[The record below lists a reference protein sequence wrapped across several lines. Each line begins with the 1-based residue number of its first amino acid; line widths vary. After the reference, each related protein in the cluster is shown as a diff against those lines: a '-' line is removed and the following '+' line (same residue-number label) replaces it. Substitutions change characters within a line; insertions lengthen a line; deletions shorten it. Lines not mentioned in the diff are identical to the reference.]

1 MIQIGN
7 AVISRDLFDHHFICH
22 LSECEGN
29 CCVFGDS
36 GAPLTGYEARSLEA
50 HLDQVKPFMRAEGK
64 VAAAALGPWVVDHDG
79 DQVTPLVDGEECAY
93 AVFEDGVARCAVE
106 IAYEAGAVSF
116 QKPVS
121 CHLYPIRV
129 TPLKSGIALN
139 VHRWSICEPARVLGK
154 KMKMPV
160 FQFLKGALVRVYGQA
175 FYEELEEIYRDM
187 NNHTYK

>member
-7 AVISRDLFDHHFICH
+7 AVISRDIFDHHFICH

-29 CCVFGDS
+29 CCVYGDA
-36 GAPLTGYEARSLEA
+36 GAPLTGEEVRLLEV
-50 HLDQVKPFMRAEGK
+50 HLEEVKPFMRAEGK
-64 VAAAALGPWVVDHDG
+64 VAVADLGPWVVDNDG

-93 AVFEDGVARCAVE
+93 AVFEDGVARCAIE
-106 IAYEAGAVSF
+106 YAHEAGAVSF

-129 TPLKSGIALN
+129 TPLKSGFALN

-154 KMKMPV
+154 KMKTPV
-160 FQFLKGALVRVYGQA
+160 FQFLKEALVRVYGQA
-175 FYEELEEIYRDM
+175 FYEELEKIYREM
-187 NNHTYK
+187 NIHTVK